1 MADTVV
7 ATKIAALSTVFE
19 QCDQVR
25 GLKRKLAEVTLELE
39 RVTIEKERLAL
50 DRKRLRRCAYRFAA
64 RLRSSYRAAFAASE
78 RARGA
83 SRIALE
89 AAGYELLDARV
100 GLAAAYIISAD
111 SDSDCIIIDDDD
123 A

>member
-1 MADTVV
+1 MTDAAT

-25 GLKRKLAEVTLELE
+25 GLKRKLTEMTLELE
-39 RVTIEKERLAL
+39 REKERAAL
-50 DRKRLRRCAYRFAA
+50 ERKRLRRCMYSFAV
-64 RLRSSYRAAFAASE
+64 RLRPAYRAAFAASE

-83 SRIALE
+83 SRIALD
-89 AAGYELLDARV
+89 AAGDQMFNARW
-100 GLAAAYIISAD
+100 GLAVAYTDSASSA
-111 SDSDCIIIDDDD
+111 SDSIIPEDDDD